1 MANIKITDLTAYTD
15 PLNTDVLPIVD
26 VTSDTTKKVS
36 IADLLKNASA
46 GTAAAPGIAFDGD
59 NTGIYSPGAD
69 QVAIS
74 TNGTGRLFIASDGK
88 ILAGQSAVLSNATGQ
103 RLELTG
109 DIVVNTST
117 TGTGAEAGL
126 NFYQLTSLSTATR
139 ACARIASISTGSYT
153 AGNGTTNDADL
164 AIQTSLNGTL
174 SERLRI
180 DSSGRLGLGTS
191 SPSAKLDVNGDVR
204 ITSDLTIDVDTTAF
218 GGIAFK
224 NNNTGTSGY
233 WRIAGDA
240 DGDLKYERRNSGGGF
255 VSAPFNVSSTG
266 VASFTNNVGIGTT
279 SPEAPD
285 GTNADNPLNGQVVS
299 VYGSSPALNLV
310 ASSSTGYSLINF
322 GRVGSST
329 NPYRFAVGY
338 DQAGDLGVL
347 AARNSIAFKVDAGID
362 AASEA
367 ARIDNSGRLLV
378 GTSSSSSNNSVVI
391 EGYSGSN
398 TGQGI
403 LTLAKGSSTPADG
416 NVLGAIEFT
425 DSGHVA
431 SASVIGRRDGGTWT
445 SGSSQPSRLVFST
458 TADGASS
465 PTARMTIKNDG
476 RVGIGVASPNERLDV
491 RGKLYLNNGS
501 ASYFDAASSNGLV
514 ITNPTAVR
522 WEVNSAE
529 RARLDS
535 SGRLLVGTSAAR
547 NIFSGAS
554 PAFQV
559 EGTNQSGGFATIF
572 RNGTVAGQ
580 PATLGIGRSKGS
592 ALGSVAALASGDYI
606 GRVSFFGADGTGTV
620 NAAEISA
627 YVDGTP
633 GANDMPGRLVFST
646 TADGSSSPTER
657 MRVGNDGDVLIGA
670 TTLISQSTSTGSGVR
685 ITKNG
690 QQISIADG
698 SPAFFIGRNTSDGNS
713 VDFRR
718 AGVQVGTIS
727 VTASGTAYNT
737 SSDYRLKENVVPL
750 TGAADRLNELQVH
763 RFNFIADPGKTVDGF
778 IAHEAQ
784 AVVPECVT
792 GAKDAVDDEGN
803 PVYQGIDQS
812 KLVPLLTAALQEAL
826 AKIETLEQRLSD
838 AGIA

>member
-279 SPEAPD
+279 TVGQKLTVNGDAKI
-285 GTNADNPLNGQVVS
+285 TNLGLGINPTTGRTLEVE
-299 VYGSSPALNLV
+299 
-310 ASSSTGYSLINF
+310 SSSSAAIRVRNASAASGAYINF
-322 GRVGSST
+322 W
-329 NPYRFAVGY
+329 
-338 DQAGDLGVL
+338 
-347 AARNSIAFKVDAGID
+347 
-362 AASEA
+362 
-367 ARIDNSGRLLV
+367 DNSTVGANQNYFGCVGNNFIFNQNGTERARLDNAGRLLV